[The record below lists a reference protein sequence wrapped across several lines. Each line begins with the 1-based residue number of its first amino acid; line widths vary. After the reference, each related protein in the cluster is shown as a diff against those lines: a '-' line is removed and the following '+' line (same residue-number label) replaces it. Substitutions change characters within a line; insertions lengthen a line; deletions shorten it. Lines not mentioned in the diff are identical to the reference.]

1 MITVEACAKACP
13 LHGTAHTSHGR
24 PPSPYA
30 GTASHGRL
38 WRKAGATGQK
48 RWTLIRQP
56 VVLKSAPIPPAH
68 SGIFQQSKVFAFHHA
83 EESIETRQKDR
94 EERKMTTR
102 WAVKNVES
110 KAELDAAVAQGGPAF
125 AHFWASWCEPSKHMD
140 EVFAQLAVDTP
151 YAQFFRVEAEEQP
164 EIADFYGV
172 TTVPFFLFFKDGVEV
187 DRMEGAN
194 APELANK
201 VSKHAGAPLN
211 NTNAA
216 APASL
221 GMVASPMVLEVAQHA
236 HQPVYPQ
243 LNGGHEEE
251 AKDPATGLSESLKA
265 EIASLISSKP
275 VMLFMKGHPDE
286 PRCGF
291 SRKVVDVL
299 KEEGVEFGSFDILS
313 NDAVRQGLKTY
324 SNWPTY
330 PQLYVKGELI
340 GGADIILEMSKSGE
354 LRQVLADA
362 SLPDDSLVAALNGV
376 LTDNGDSAPLKEAKE
391 DELNQ
396 RLKNLINLKP
406 VMLFMKGT
414 PEEPK
419 CGFSRK
425 VVGFLNETGVE
436 FGSFNILADE
446 EVRQGLKTYSN
457 WPTYPQLYVQG
468 ELLGGCDIITE
479 MHQSGELKQTFADS
493 GLLEKP
499 SLEDRLRQLIN
510 QSENVLFMKGTRD
523 EPRCGFSKKVV
534 NALKETEVDFTTFD
548 ILSDE
553 EVRQGLKT
561 FSNWPTYPQLYH
573 KGELLG
579 GCDIIMEMKA
589 SGELKSALTE

>member
-1 MITVEACAKACP
+1 
-13 LHGTAHTSHGR
+13 
-24 PPSPYA
+24 
-30 GTASHGRL
+30 
-38 WRKAGATGQK
+38 
-48 RWTLIRQP
+48 
-56 VVLKSAPIPPAH
+56 
-68 SGIFQQSKVFAFHHA
+68 
-83 EESIETRQKDR
+83 
-94 EERKMTTR
+94 MTTG

-125 AHFWASWCEPSKHMD
+125 VHFWASWCEPSKHMD

-151 YAQFFRVEAEEQP
+151 YAHFFRVEAEEQP

-172 TTVPFFLFFKDGVEV
+172 STVPYFLFFKDGVLV

-201 VSKHAGAPLN
+201 VSKHAGAAIN
-211 NTNAA
+211 NTTAA
-216 APASL
+216 APGSL
-221 GMVASPMVLEVAQHA
+221 GMGAAPMVLEVSQHA
-236 HQPVYPQ
+236 HQSAYSQ

-251 AKDPATGLSESLKA
+251 AKDQGTGLSESLKA
-265 EIASLISSKP
+265 EIATVISSKP
-275 VMLFMKGHPDE
+275 VMLFMKGNPDE

-291 SRKVVDVL
+291 SRKVVDIL
-299 KEEGVEFGSFDILS
+299 KDEGVEFGSFDILS
-313 NDAVRQGLKTY
+313 NEAIRQGLKTY

-340 GGADIILEMSKSGE
+340 GGSDIIIEMSKSGE
-354 LRQVLADA
+354 LRQTLADA
-362 SLPDDSLVAALNGV
+362 RLPDDSLVAALNGV
-376 LTDNGDSAPLKEAKE
+376 LTDNGDSAKEAKE
-391 DELNQ
+391 AELNQ
-396 RLKNLINLKP
+396 KLKNLVNLKP

-425 VVGFLNETGVE
+425 VVGFLKETGVE
-436 FGSFNILADE
+436 YGSFNILADE

-457 WPTYPQLYVQG
+457 WPTYPQLYVKG

-479 MHQSGELKQTFADS
+479 MHQSGELKQTFADG
-493 GLLEKP
+493 GLLQKP
-499 SLEDRLRQLIN
+499 SLEDRLKQLIN

-523 EPRCGFSKKVV
+523 EPRCGFSKKVA

-579 GCDIIMEMKA
+579 GCDIIMEMKT